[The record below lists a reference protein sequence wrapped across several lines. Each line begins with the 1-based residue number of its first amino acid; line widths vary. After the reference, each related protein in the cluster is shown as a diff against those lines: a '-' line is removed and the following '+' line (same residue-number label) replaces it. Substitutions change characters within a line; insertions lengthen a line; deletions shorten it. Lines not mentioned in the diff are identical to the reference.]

1 MNIQEAKEE
10 ITHTLRAYLHKDAM
24 GSYTFPLVRQR
35 PILLIGPPGIG
46 KTAVMEQIA
55 RECQVGLVSY
65 TMTHHTRQSAIG
77 LPKLVEKNYGGMKLT
92 VTEYTMSEIV
102 ASVYDC
108 MERTGKKEGILFIDE
123 INCVSET
130 LAPTMLQ
137 LLQNKQFGNHRIPD
151 GWILV
156 AAGNPAAYNKSVR
169 EFDIATLDRIRMLNV
184 EADLDAWLRYGTA
197 HQIHGAIL
205 SYLQIHKEHFYLAES
220 KEGQK
225 SFVTARGWEDLSC
238 LLKSYEEE
246 GLPCSGVMGQYL
258 QKEAVAEAFER
269 YYELYEKYGMDYD
282 VTGILNGSVIR
293 GSTLYEEKRRMAVQ
307 APFDERMMVIQQL
320 LSALDDSCSE
330 FVKTDQ
336 DCVQLHAW
344 LSVFLKGKGAFS
356 EFVNGEHEKLRVK
369 EQMELLTAKEA
380 ETLHRAL
387 RILDEY
393 EQGMKSERI
402 SAVDAQNAWLRAHF
416 QELVNTRQQCVE
428 VMHHALSRAF
438 SFTEDCFG
446 REQEMILLVTGLTRN
461 GRAME
466 FIRLC
471 GCTEYLEFAG
481 VLLPEDT
488 DELQRQAEALL
499 RSEQKERP

>member
-1 MNIQEAKEE
+1 
-10 ITHTLRAYLHKDAM
+10 
-24 GSYTFPLVRQR
+24 
-35 PILLIGPPGIG
+35 
-46 KTAVMEQIA
+46 
-55 RECQVGLVSY
+55 
-65 TMTHHTRQSAIG
+65 
-77 LPKLVEKNYGGMKLT
+77 
-92 VTEYTMSEIV
+92 
-102 ASVYDC
+102 
-108 MERTGKKEGILFIDE
+108 
-123 INCVSET
+123 
-130 LAPTMLQ
+130 
-137 LLQNKQFGNHRIPD
+137 
-151 GWILV
+151 
-156 AAGNPAAYNKSVR
+156 
-169 EFDIATLDRIRMLNV
+169 
-184 EADLDAWLRYGTA
+184 
-197 HQIHGAIL
+197 
-205 SYLQIHKEHFYLAES
+205 
-220 KEGQK
+220 
-225 SFVTARGWEDLSC
+225 
-238 LLKSYEEE
+238 
-246 GLPCSGVMGQYL
+246 MGQYL
-258 QKEAVAEAFER
+258 QKEAVAEAFAR

-428 VMHHALSRAF
+428 VLHHALSRAF

-461 GRAME
+461 DRAME

>member
-137 LLQNKQFGNHRIPD
+137 LLQNKQFGSHRIPD

-169 EFDIATLDRIRMLNV
+169 EFDIATLDRIRLLNV

-258 QKEAVAEAFER
+258 QKEAVAEAFAR

-293 GSTLYEEKRRMAVQ
+293 GNTLYEEKRRMAVQ

-402 SAVDAQNAWLRAHF
+402 SAVDAQNAWLRVHF
-416 QELVNTRQQCVE
+416 QELVSTRQQCVE
-428 VMHHALSRAF
+428 VLHHALSRAF

-461 GRAME
+461 DRAME

>member
-24 GSYTFPLVRQR
+24 GNYTFPLVRQR

-77 LPKLVEKNYGGMKLT
+77 LPKIVEKNYEGTQMT

-137 LLQNKQFGNHRIPD
+137 LLQNKQFGNHRIPT

-169 EFDIATLDRIRMLNV
+169 EFDIATLDRVRMLNV
-184 EADLDAWLRYGTA
+184 EADLDAWLRYGTS

-205 SYLQIHKEHFYLAES
+205 SYLQIHREHFYLAES
-220 KEGQK
+220 EGGHQ

-238 LLKSYEEE
+238 LLRSYEEE
-246 GLPCSGVMGQYL
+246 GIPCGGVMGQYL
-258 QKEAVAEAFER
+258 QKEAVAEAFACH
-269 YYELYEKYGMDYD
+269 YALYETYGMDYD
-282 VTGILNGSVIR
+282 VTGILSGSVAK
-293 GSTLYEEKRRMAVQ
+293 GSALYEEKRQMAAE

-320 LSALDDSCSE
+320 LTALDVVCGD
-330 FVKTDQ
+330 FVKIDQ
-336 DCVQLHAW
+336 DCVQLHTW
-344 LSVFLKGKGAFS
+344 LAVFLKENEVFA
-356 EFVNGEHEKLRVK
+356 EFVKGEHEKLRIK
-369 EQMELLTAKEA
+369 EQMELLTAKESEA
-380 ETLHRAL
+380 LHREI
-387 RILDEY
+387 RMLDAY
-393 EQGMKSERI
+393 EQGMREERI
-402 SAVDAQNAWLRAHF
+402 SARDAQHAWLRAHF
-416 QELVNTRQQCVE
+416 QELVSTRQQCVE
-428 VMHHALSRAF
+428 TLHHALSCAF
-438 SFTEDCFG
+438 SFVEDCFG

-461 GRAME
+461 DRVIA

-471 GCTEYLEFAG
+471 GCTEYLDCAS
-481 VLLPEDT
+481 VLLAEDT
-488 DELQRQAEALL
+488 SHLQKQAEALL
-499 RSEQKERP
+499 QAEQKERI